1 MTWWGRGLVHRFVG
15 LGETIGLIPK
25 GMQKSA
31 DNLAL
36 AADMLVA
43 GAKEE
48 LFTPMYLMIA
58 RKPAA

>member
-1 MTWWGRGLVHRFVG
+1 
-15 LGETIGLIPK
+15 
-25 GMQKSA
+25 MQKSA

-43 GAKEE
+43 GGKEG

-58 RKPAA
+58 RKPVA